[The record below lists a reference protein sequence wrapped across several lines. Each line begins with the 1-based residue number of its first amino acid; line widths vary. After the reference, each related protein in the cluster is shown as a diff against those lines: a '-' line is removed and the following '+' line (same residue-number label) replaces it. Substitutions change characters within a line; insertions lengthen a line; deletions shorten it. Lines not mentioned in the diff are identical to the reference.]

1 MTTGFKHL
9 LGIEGLTREQ
19 IEYMLDT
26 SQQFVEVN
34 ERSVKKVP
42 TLRGKTVINLFLEPS
57 TRTRSSFEIA
67 GKRMSADVINI
78 SEKSSSTTKGETLLD
93 TVYTLQSMSPD
104 VVVMRHP
111 SSGAAHFIARY
122 LNGPAIVNAGDG
134 LHEHPTQA
142 LLDALT
148 VRQRLGRLDG
158 LKIVYVGDAL
168 RSRVARSDFKLFKH
182 FNCTQRIVGPA
193 TLAMPQFK
201 ELGVE
206 VHHHLESALEGAD
219 VVMSLRMKHEYLK
232 DQFVPNLDEYC
243 RKYIVSEPMLSRYAP
258 DSVVLAPGPMIRG
271 VEITTEVAD
280 GPRSLIKAQVKNG
293 VAVRMAVLFLM
304 CAGRG
309 GSVEAEE
316 PGSDIAKGQGA

>member
-1 MTTGFKHL
+1 MSLHAKHL
-9 LGIEGLTREQ
+9 LGIEGISREQ
-19 IEYMLDT
+19 IDYMLDT

-78 SEKSSSTTKGETLLD
+78 SGSSSSTTKGETLLD
-93 TVYTLQSMSPD
+93 TAYTLQSMNPD
-104 VVVMRHP
+104 VVVMRHA
-111 SSGAAHFIARY
+111 SSGACHFIARH
-122 LNGPAIVNAGDG
+122 LTGPAVVNAGDG

-148 VRQRLGRLDG
+148 IRQKLGKIDG
-158 LKIVYVGDAL
+158 LTICYVGDVL
-168 RSRVARSDFKLFKH
+168 RSRVFRSDALLFKQY
-182 FNCTQRIVGPA
+182 NCTQRIVGPA
-193 TLAMPQFK
+193 TLALPQFS

-219 VVMSLRMKHEYLK
+219 VVVSLRMKHEYGK
-232 DQFVPNLDEYC
+232 DQYVPNLDEYS
-243 RKYIVSEPMLSRYAP
+243 RKYIVSERMLSRYAP
-258 DSVVLAPGPMIRG
+258 QSVVLAPGPMIRG

-280 GPRSLIKAQVKNG
+280 GPRSLIKRQVKNG

-304 CAGRG
+304 CVGRG
-309 GSVEAEE
+309 GSAVDDEELLAE
-316 PGSDIAKGQGA
+316 GVAS